1 MPTNAR
7 MHRNKPDNYLKNAE
21 MSVEG
26 NYNQI
31 DGILGNAPA
40 RAADLTDGQS
50 YDELR
55 ELAPDT
61 LPEEKQSVLDRLEAM
76 REQANA
82 QPGPF
87 PSDGYGMDE
96 REL

>member
-1 MPTNAR
+1 MPTDAR
-7 MHRNKPDNYLKNAE
+7 LRRNIPDNYLKTAE
-21 MSVEG
+21 ELMEAG
-26 NYNQI
+26 YNQI

-40 RAADLTDGQS
+40 RSADLTDGQT
-50 YDELR
+50 YVELR

-61 LPEEKQSVLDRLEAM
+61 LPEEKQSILDRLEAM

-87 PSDGYGMDE
+87 PADGYAMDE
-96 REL
+96 REQ

>member
-1 MPTNAR
+1 MATNAR
-7 MHRNKPDNYLKNAE
+7 MHRKTPNNYLKNTE

-31 DGILGNAPA
+31 DGILGNAPN
-40 RAADLTDGQS
+40 RAADLTDGQT
-50 YDELR
+50 YEEQR
-55 ELAPDT
+55 ELAPET
-61 LPEEKQSVLDRLEAM
+61 LLEAKQSVIDRLEEM

-87 PSDGYGMDE
+87 PADGYGMDE

>member
-1 MPTNAR
+1 MPNDTKQR
-7 MHRNKPDNYLKNAE
+7 QGPGNYLKNAE

-31 DGILGNAPA
+31 DGILGNAPGC
-40 RAADLTDGQS
+40 AADLTDGQT

-55 ELAPDT
+55 ELAPET
-61 LPEEKQSVLDRLEAM
+61 LPEEKQSILDRLEKM
-76 REQANA
+76 REQAEA

-87 PSDGYGMDE
+87 PTDGYEMGD

>member
-1 MPTNAR
+1 MNKR
-7 MHRNKPDNYLKNAE
+7 EKPDNCLKNAE

-40 RAADLTDGQS
+40 RAADLTDGQT

-55 ELAPDT
+55 ELAPGT
-61 LPEEKQSVLDRLEAM
+61 LPEEKQSVLDRLEEM
-76 REQANA
+76 REQAKS
-82 QPGPF
+82 QVGSF
-87 PSDGYGMDE
+87 PADNYDLDG